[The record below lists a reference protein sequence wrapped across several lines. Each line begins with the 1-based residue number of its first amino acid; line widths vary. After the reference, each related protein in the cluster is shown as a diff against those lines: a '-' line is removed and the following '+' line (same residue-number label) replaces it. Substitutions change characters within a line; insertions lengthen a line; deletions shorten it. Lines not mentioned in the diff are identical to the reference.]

1 MKFLQMTSL
10 SYFTAASVY
19 VTTIII
25 ATRLFGPYSQSFALN
40 SFSSLDPLGLI
51 AFLAFGTSVLASFP
65 LIFFSMRNWF
75 IQQATRSAPAIAN
88 VSAMT
93 ALLLT
98 LIGGITVLC
107 NDIGK
112 VGSVAGAV
120 FGSSMMFIFPPV
132 MYINALLKQSKS
144 QEEVNDSEKQLQ
156 EDSISNKISSSKLY
170 ALIAVNGLL
179 FSAGLV
185 VAVIGTINSLQN
197 FFSK

>member
-1 MKFLQMTSL
+1 MTSL

-40 SFSSLDPLGLI
+40 SFSPLDPFGLV

-75 IQQATRSAPAIAN
+75 IQQANRFAPSVAN
-88 VSAMT
+88 VSTMT
-93 ALLLT
+93 AILLT
-98 LIGGITVLC
+98 LIGGITILC

-112 VGSVAGAV
+112 VGSLAGAI
-120 FGSSMMFIFPPV
+120 FGSSMMFIFPPL
-132 MYINALLKQSKS
+132 MYINALLKQSKLG
-144 QEEVNDSEKQLQ
+144 EVNDQEKQLQ
-156 EDSISNKISSSKLY
+156 ADVSKSVSPAKPY
-170 ALIAVNGLL
+170 FLIILNGIL

-185 VAVIGTINSLQN
+185 VAVIGTINSVKN